1 MSMDGS
7 LDEPRYII
15 SVAARLVD
23 LHPQTLRHYES
34 IGLVNPRRSGGNIRL
49 YSQRDI
55 ERVRK
60 IARLM
65 EDLGVNLAG
74 VEIILHMGERLEEL
88 QNKLDAVQ
96 QDSQSQM
103 EAVRAGMR
111 ERTLQVLREHQ
122 GNRDSDWQTLV
133 RELEQNL

>member
-1 MSMDGS
+1 MSLDGQ
-7 LDEPRYII
+7 LDEPRYVI

-65 EDLGVNLAG
+65 DELGVNLAG
-74 VEIILHMGERLEEL
+74 VEIILHMGERLEKLQGEL
-88 QNKLDAVQ
+88 KAAQRDAY
-96 QDSQSQM
+96 SQL
-103 EAVRAGMR
+103 R
-111 ERTLQVLREHQ
+111 ERTLQILRDHLNGQDPGCQALIE
-122 GNRDSDWQTLV
+122 D
-133 RELEQNL
+133 LEEQL